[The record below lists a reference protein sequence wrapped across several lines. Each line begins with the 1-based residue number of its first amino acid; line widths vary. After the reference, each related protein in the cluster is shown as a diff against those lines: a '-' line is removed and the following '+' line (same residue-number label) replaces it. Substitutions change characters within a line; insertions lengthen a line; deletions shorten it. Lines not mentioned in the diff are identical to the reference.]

1 MGVIKRNKK
10 DSYRYSLKK
19 NKVKIIIFTA
29 LFSILIA
36 AVVYVLPSTE
46 KEYAP
51 SEEFIELN
59 NTQITDD
66 QKEILVFAKYA
77 FGKFQTDIRPAYEDL
92 LSKGRNYVG
101 LTSNQLSKYKNMI
114 NNYQQ
119 DLLKYENL
127 YPEQVIVL
135 NNVSSNIIVFAEDL
149 HQESDWSQHIET
161 INSISND
168 IAELNSPL
176 IKLLHSNQLDYQIV
190 RQNDLNIIK
199 F

>member
-10 DSYRYSLKK
+10 DSFRFSVKK
-19 NKVKIIIFTA
+19 NKLKIIVFTA

-36 AVVYVLPSTE
+36 AVVYVLPSSE

-77 FGKFQTDIRPAYEDL
+77 FGKFQTDVRPAYEDL

-101 LTSNQLSKYKNMI
+101 LTNNQLTKYTKLI
-114 NNYQQ
+114 NNYQE
-119 DLLKYENL
+119 DLIKYENL
-127 YPEQVIVL
+127 YPEQVMAL
-135 NNVSSNIIVFAEDL
+135 NNVSSNIEVFAEDL
-149 HQESDWSQHIET
+149 HQEKDWLQHIET
-161 INSISND
+161 INTISND
-168 IAELNSPL
+168 IAELNTPL